1 MAELL
6 QIDEPAAARAAP
18 QWRAFLELGFRPLYL
33 VGAAWGALS
42 VALWIGAPQWLG
54 GAMAG
59 VIWHAHEMLSLW
71 LAARAA
77 FLLPGMAAFWT
88 GVACE
93 LLFFAWAA
101 AALGR
106 AIYRRGASRRND
118 GVPLLVLGLGAADA
132 LYNGNWP
139 PAWSPWRRRWRR
151 PAR

>member
-59 VIWHAHEMLSLW
+59 VIWHAHEMLW
-71 LAARAA
+71 GFIGAIAVG
-77 FLLPGMAAFWT
+77 FLLTAAATWT
-88 GVACE
+88 GVNP
-93 LLFFAWAA
+93 L
-101 AALGR
+101 
-106 AIYRRGASRRND
+106 RG
-118 GVPLLVLGLGAADA
+118 GQQ
-132 LYNGNWP
+132 
-139 PAWSPWRRRWRR
+139 
-151 PAR
+151 

>member
-1 MAELL
+1 M
-6 QIDEPAAARAAP
+6 
-18 QWRAFLELGFRPLYL
+18 
-33 VGAAWGALS
+33 
-42 VALWIGAPQWLG
+42 
-54 GAMAG
+54 
-59 VIWHAHEMLSLW
+59 
-71 LAARAA
+71 
-77 FLLPGMAAFWT
+77 
-88 GVACE
+88 ACE

-132 LYNGNWP
+132 LYLLAARAGDYPLLLQRFNGNWP